1 MTIAD
6 VPCSRLAEI
15 ELVINKRVLRL
26 CAECEALARTWTQS
40 EPEASLRRPDRDAPA
55 LGRNGLHFVLL
66 GSVQARVDG
75 RVLQLGGPGVHGLLA
90 MLLLEPNRVV
100 SLDRIVDALWPH
112 EPPATART
120 IVQGY
125 VSRLRQRFVEVR
137 PSGMVRIVTIP
148 PGYQLVVD
156 PSRIDV
162 TLARNLLARARGQS
176 AARRAK
182 LLREAQSLWR
192 GQELAGIGGRIHA
205 PELTELRLSVIETR
219 IGAELELGEH
229 DDLITELTTLV
240 DAHPFRE
247 HLASQLV
254 LALYRSGQRAA
265 ALTAYRRFARRAA
278 DELGIDPGPELRL
291 LHERILRDDAS
302 LTEQDQPVAPRTAVV
317 VPAQLPASPAG
328 FVGRADEVAVL
339 DSLLTRSDAA
349 APAVGLVVGPAGIGK
364 TALAVT
370 WARRVAAQFP
380 DGQLFAVLRGFD
392 GDSPPADPATVLS
405 RFLVALGVPERNV
418 PRDIDDRT
426 ALYRS
431 LLADKR
437 VLVVLDDVRD
447 SDQIRPLLPN
457 GPSSAL
463 IATSRTRL
471 TTMVATHSARLLE
484 IGTLPVEA
492 AVRLINVT
500 SGREVGLDESDAY
513 RALAELCG
521 RLPLALRIAG
531 ARLAISPDTGI
542 QELIDELTDEH
553 TRLAGLDLDESTTS
567 VRAALDISHRSLE
580 PRTGE
585 AYRLLGLFPG
595 PWIDPYALA
604 AMLGDTPHHAREHL
618 RTLHGS
624 FLVDEV
630 APDRFALHPL
640 VQVHARGLAAELS
653 DADATA
659 ALRKLSE
666 FYLVGADTARR
677 QLSAAIDEIDMAAAY
692 PDVSVPKIDSR
703 QLALDWFEQEWLT
716 LLAVVER
723 AANAGDHGTAWR
735 LARLAGD
742 YRAARS
748 RWDDWSWLLEVGL
761 SSAHVAAATAGL
773 RSPDRAAEAWL
784 RLSRCTLF
792 ARFDRL
798 QETLTD
804 AELALEIATELGDV
818 KLMSVAFN
826 ATASAQFGRE
836 HYETAL
842 AGYRTAYK
850 FAQQAGHLA
859 GSANALNN
867 CAQVLRKLGRS
878 QEAIEPQRSAV
889 TLLREVG
896 DFGFSLLA
904 MGNLAELW
912 VEVGE
917 LAAAEQ
923 SAREVVG
930 LAEPAGMPLQE
941 GFGRQVLARVLRDT
955 GDLVSAR
962 VEYERSVEL
971 FTNVG
976 SPLAAHA
983 QAELTALPH
992 LLDNAPHPL
1001 LLQGPTTSD

>member
-1 MTIAD
+1 MG
-6 VPCSRLAEI
+6 VV
-15 ELVINKRVLRL
+15 LVGFGGSARPAGAGLRF
-26 CAECEALARTWTQS
+26 R
-40 EPEASLRRPDRDAPA
+40 
-55 LGRNGLHFVLL
+55 LL
-66 GSVQARVDG
+66 GPVQALVDD
-75 RVLQLGGPGVHGLLA
+75 RPMRLGGPGVHGLLA
-90 MLLLEPNRVV
+90 MLLLEPNQVV
-100 SLDRIVDALWPH
+100 ALDRIVDVLWSH

-125 VSRLRQRFVEVR
+125 VSRLRQRLAEVQ
-137 PSGMVRIVTIP
+137 PPGVARIMTIP

-156 PSRIDV
+156 ASRIDV
-162 TLARNLLARARGQS
+162 SVVRSLVARARGQS
-176 AARRAK
+176 AARRAE

-192 GQELAGIGGRIHA
+192 GPELAGIDGRVRA
-205 PELTELRLSVIETR
+205 PELTELRLSVMESR
-219 IGAELELGEH
+219 IDAELELGEH
-229 DDLITELTTLV
+229 DDVIAELTALV
-240 DAHPFRE
+240 DLHPFRE
-247 HLASQLV
+247 HLVSQLV
-254 LALYRSGQRAA
+254 LALYRSGRRAA
-265 ALTAYRRFARRAA
+265 ALTVYRRFAHRAA
-278 DELGIDPGPELRL
+278 EELGIDPGPGLQR

-302 LTEQDQPVAPRTAVV
+302 LTEREQPVVAPRIGVV

-328 FVGRADEVAVL
+328 FGGRADEVAVL
-339 DSLLTRSDAA
+339 DALLTRPDAA

-370 WARRVAAQFP
+370 WARRMAAQFP

-405 RFLVALGVPERNV
+405 RFLVALGVPETNV

-447 SDQIRPLLPN
+447 SGQVRPLLPS
-457 GPSSAL
+457 GPSSVL
-463 IATSRTRL
+463 IATSRARL
-471 TTMVATHSARLLE
+471 AGLVATSGARQL
-484 IGTLPVEA
+484 TLGMLSEAA
-492 AVRLINVT
+492 AVRLIEVT
-500 SGREVGLDESDAY
+500 SGRRIGADERDAC

-531 ARLAISPDTGI
+531 ARLAISPECGI
-542 QELIDELTDEH
+542 GELVEELTDEH
-553 TRLAGLDLDESTTS
+553 TRLAGLDLEESDTS

-580 PRTGE
+580 SRTGE

-595 PWIDPYALA
+595 PWIGPHALA
-604 AMLGDTPHHAREHL
+604 AMLGGTPQEASRRL
-618 RTLHGS
+618 RTLHES
-624 FLVDEV
+624 FMVDEV
-630 APDRFALHPL
+630 APDRFGLHDL
-640 VQVHARGLAAELS
+640 VLLHARGLAAELS

-659 ALRKLSE
+659 ALRRLSE

-677 QLSAAIDEIDMAAAY
+677 QLSAAIDELDMAAAY
-692 PDVSVPKIDSR
+692 PDVVVPEIDTR
-703 QLALDWFEQEWLT
+703 QAALDWFEQEWLT
-716 LLAVVER
+716 LLAIVEA

-748 RWDDWSWLLEVGL
+748 RWDDWFWLLEIGL
-761 SSAHVAAATAGL
+761 SSARVAASTAGPD
-773 RSPDRAAEAWL
+773 SPDRAAEAWL

-798 QETLTD
+798 QETVAD
-804 AELALEIATELGDV
+804 AELAVAIATTLRDA

-826 ATASAQFGRE
+826 AAASAQFGRE
-836 HYETAL
+836 RYEAAL
-842 AGYRTAYK
+842 AGYSTAYEL
-850 FAQQAGHLA
+850 AERAGHPA
-859 GSANALNN
+859 GSANAMNN
-867 CAQVLRKLGRS
+867 IAQVLRKLGRTS
-878 QEAIEPQRSAV
+878 EAIEPQRSAV

-917 LAAAEQ
+917 LDAAEQ

-941 GFGRQVLARVLRDT
+941 GFGRQVLARVLRDG
-955 GDLVSAR
+955 GDLAGAR

-971 FTNVG
+971 FTDVG

-983 QAELTALPH
+983 QAELAALP
-992 LLDNAPHPL
+992 DV
-1001 LLQGPTTSD
+1001 